1 MSQDQEKRKEKG
13 KKGKKGSPGTTLKEV
28 ARYAGV
34 MIASVLLTYSVLFF
48 VQISR
53 VTGHSMDPTFHDGE
67 IVLVN
72 RRFYQLKDVSY
83 GDVVI
88 AETDKGGN
96 VREQIIKRVIG
107 KPGDTLECRDGA
119 MYRNGRKI
127 SEPYI
132 KEKMNDK
139 EWKTEVGK
147 GEVFLMGD
155 NRNNSADSRVF
166 GAFSFSR
173 SIIGKVF
180 AEF

>member
-1 MSQDQEKRKEKG
+1 MNQDKEEKEEKRK
-13 KKGKKGSPGTTLKEV
+13 KKGRDGNGTFREV

-34 MIASVLLTYSVLFF
+34 MLVSVLLTYSFLFF

-53 VTGHSMDPTFHDGE
+53 VSGHSMDPTFHDGE

-88 AETDKGGN
+88 AEAESGGN
-96 VREQIIKRVIG
+96 VKEQIIKRVIG
-107 KPGDTLECRDGA
+107 KPGDTLEYRDGE
-119 MYRNGRKI
+119 MYRNGQRI

-132 KEKMNDK
+132 KEEMKGNS
-139 EWKTEVGK
+139 WKTEVGK
-147 GEVFLMGD
+147 GELFLMGD
-155 NRNNSADSRVF
+155 NRNSSADSRTF

-180 AEF
+180 AGF

>member
-1 MSQDQEKRKEKG
+1 MNQDKEEKEEKRKKREKAG
-13 KKGKKGSPGTTLKEV
+13 KGTFREV

-34 MIASVLLTYSVLFF
+34 MLVSVLLTY
-48 VQISR
+48 
-53 VTGHSMDPTFHDGE
+53 TFHDGE

-88 AETDKGGN
+88 AEADSGGN
-96 VREQIIKRVIG
+96 VKEQIIKRVIG
-107 KPGDTLECRDGA
+107 KPGDTLEYRDGE
-119 MYRNGRKI
+119 MYRNGQRI

-132 KEKMNDK
+132 KEEMKGDS
-139 EWKTEVGK
+139 WKTEVGK
-147 GEVFLMGD
+147 GELFLMGD
-155 NRNNSADSRVF
+155 NRNNSADSRTF

-180 AEF
+180 VGF

>member
-1 MSQDQEKRKEKG
+1 MNQDQEERKEKG
-13 KKGKKGSPGTTLKEV
+13 KKGKKGCQGTTLKEV

-34 MIASVLLTYSVLFF
+34 TIASVLLTYSLLFF

-72 RRFYQLKDVSY
+72 RRFYQMKDVSY

-88 AETDKGGN
+88 AETDRGGN
-96 VREQIIKRVIG
+96 VKEQIIKRVIG
-107 KPGDTLECRDGA
+107 KPGDRLEYRDGA
-119 MYRNGRKI
+119 MYRNGREI

-132 KEKMNDK
+132 KEEMKGDS
-139 EWKTEVGK
+139 WKTEVGK
-147 GEVFLMGD
+147 GELFLMGD
-155 NRNNSADSRVF
+155 NRNNSADSRTF

-180 AEF
+180 VGF

>member
-1 MSQDQEKRKEKG
+1 MNQKQKKREEKRKKR
-13 KKGKKGSPGTTLKEV
+13 KKGSQETTMKEV

-88 AETDKGGN
+88 AETDRGGN
-96 VREQIIKRVIG
+96 VKEQIIKRVIG
-107 KPGDTLECRDGA
+107 KPGDRLEYRDGA
-119 MYRNGRKI
+119 MYRNGREI

-132 KEKMNDK
+132 KEEMKG
-139 EWKTEVGK
+139 EPWKTEVGK
-147 GEVFLMGD
+147 DEVFLMGD

-166 GAFSFSR
+166 GAFSFHG

>member
-1 MSQDQEKRKEKG
+1 MNQNKEEKEEKRKKREKDG
-13 KKGKKGSPGTTLKEV
+13 KGTFREV

-34 MIASVLLTYSVLFF
+34 MLVSVLLTYSVLFF

-72 RRFYQLKDVSY
+72 RRFYQMKDVSY

-88 AETDKGGN
+88 AETDRGGN
-96 VREQIIKRVIG
+96 VKEQIIKRVIG
-107 KPGDTLECRDGA
+107 KPGDRLEYRDGV
-119 MYRNGRKI
+119 MYRNGSEI

-132 KEKMNDK
+132 KEEMKG
-139 EWKTEVGK
+139 EPWKTEVGK
-147 GEVFLMGD
+147 DEVFLMGD
-155 NRNNSADSRVF
+155 NRNNSADSRTF
-166 GAFSFSR
+166 GAFSFHG